1 MHKTPPHP
9 FFMEL
14 ITFLCYGWRDKE
26 RGMFSKYGVMV
37 AVDTIKSSGIALF
50 WQKKSRQQE
59 MRYIT
64 ERERKDGERFEY
76 S

>member
-9 FFMEL
+9 FFMEP
-14 ITFLCYGWRDKE
+14 ITFLCHGWRDQE

-59 MRYIT
+59 MGYIT